1 MDIRRT
7 RLFAY
12 LVVLILLLGQLPVM
26 PVRAIGTDDPILAN
40 DEGRITKT
48 AEPVE
53 GEVNKWKIT
62 VRAEYKAKP
71 KPTDL
76 LISLDRSGSMKYGE
90 RLADGSVEMQNVPI
104 ERQRMTVAKQAISKL
119 ADVALAENPD
129 NLIALQSWSYGYNYG
144 TGVFSNSLTEHND
157 FTHDANAIKSSLNQV
172 PVGGGTF
179 TQKALRMGDIA
190 MGRAK
195 QADTENK
202 KQRAIVLI
210 TDGRPTVGY
219 KVDRNKI
226 SNDAWANMWTWQ
238 TGITSTGDTT
248 TGNWIQNASDGV
260 TSNTNDTY
268 AQYVGGRYYLVGPA
282 ASPMVGSGAGGYAPL
297 NAFVSNGNVPADAF
311 NYADSSN
318 SDIINRIGWGVDLP
332 YAVEGI
338 DENGNYHYWDIR
350 ENTVIEANKVKQSG
364 NFDRLYIIGL
374 TTTAQLDTY
383 LNRMATPGDFRATT
397 INNLD
402 DTIQAIYQDLQTE
415 VPTDCSLTDE
425 IGAAFNAPEDI
436 HVTCG
441 DYEVVNADPE
451 NGVAGQIKWT
461 IGTPQ
466 NAVDKN
472 AFPKVY
478 REELT
483 YTLTMKDGWE
493 TLNQDTFSTN
503 GQTSITINK
512 KNNKDE
518 PYDPKKL

>member
-1 MDIRRT
+1 MDIRKT

-40 DEGRITKT
+40 DEGRIIKT

-90 RLADGSVEMQNVPI
+90 RLADGSVEMQNVPV

-129 NLIALQSWSYGYNYG
+129 NLMALQSWSYGYNYG
-144 TGVFSNSLTEHND
+144 TQVFSNSLTEHND
-157 FTHDANAIKSSLNQV
+157 FTHDANAIKGSLDQV

-195 QADTENK
+195 QADTDNK

-248 TGNWIQNASDGV
+248 TGNSIQNASDGV
-260 TSNTNDTY
+260 IRTTDATKPI
-268 AQYVGGRYYLVGPA
+268 YVGGVTIWSALLQARWRVRERERTHRLTLLYLMIMFRLEHSIMPIPA
-282 ASPMVGSGAGGYAPL
+282 TAISSTASAGVLICPTRSKALTG
-297 NAFVSNGNVPADAF
+297 
-311 NYADSSN
+311 
-318 SDIINRIGWGVDLP
+318 
-332 YAVEGI
+332 
-338 DENGNYHYWDIR
+338 
-350 ENTVIEANKVKQSG
+350 TVI
-364 NFDRLYIIGL
+364 IITGIFV
-374 TTTAQLDTY
+374 
-383 LNRMATPGDFRATT
+383 RIP
-397 INNLD
+397 
-402 DTIQAIYQDLQTE
+402 
-415 VPTDCSLTDE
+415 SLK
-425 IGAAFNAPEDI
+425 
-436 HVTCG
+436 
-441 DYEVVNADPE
+441 
-451 NGVAGQIKWT
+451 QIK
-461 IGTPQ
+461 
-466 NAVDKN
+466 
-472 AFPKVY
+472 
-478 REELT
+478 
-483 YTLTMKDGWE
+483 
-493 TLNQDTFSTN
+493 
-503 GQTSITINK
+503 
-512 KNNKDE
+512 
-518 PYDPKKL
+518 